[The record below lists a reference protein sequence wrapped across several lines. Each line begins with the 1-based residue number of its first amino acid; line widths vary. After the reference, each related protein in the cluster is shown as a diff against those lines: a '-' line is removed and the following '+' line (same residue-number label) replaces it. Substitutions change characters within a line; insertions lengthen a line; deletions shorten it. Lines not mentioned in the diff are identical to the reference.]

1 MIVLKLQSNLYK
13 TINKKDKQMNIFRI
27 YIYISQK
34 KRPYFELVKFIANIL
49 VFISNALYG
58 Y

>member
-1 MIVLKLQSNLYK
+1 
-13 TINKKDKQMNIFRI
+13 MNIFRI
-27 YIYISQK
+27 YIYIYVSQK
-34 KRPYFELVKFIANIL
+34 RRPYFELVKFIANIL